1 MTPVEP
7 METGSSSPGKVSPVP
22 SPTGNSAVAASEE
35 ETKTIPIPP
44 RTEAEGVTSL
54 EGAVGG
60 SNSLK
65 PTSDPKLI
73 PSVEVNEDSLWIVK

>member
-1 MTPVEP
+1 VNEPPEMTPVEP
-7 METGSSSPGKVSPVP
+7 METGSTSPGKVSPVP
-22 SPTGNSAVAASEE
+22 SPTGDRAK

-73 PSVEVNEDSLWIVK
+73 PSVEVNQDS

>member
-7 METGSSSPGKVSPVP
+7 METGSSSPGGKVSPVP
-22 SPTGNSAVAASEE
+22 APSDDVAVAASEE

-44 RTEAEGVTSL
+44 RAEAEGVTSL

-65 PTSDPKLI
+65 PMSDPKLI
-73 PSVEVNEDSLWIVK
+73 PSVEVNEDS